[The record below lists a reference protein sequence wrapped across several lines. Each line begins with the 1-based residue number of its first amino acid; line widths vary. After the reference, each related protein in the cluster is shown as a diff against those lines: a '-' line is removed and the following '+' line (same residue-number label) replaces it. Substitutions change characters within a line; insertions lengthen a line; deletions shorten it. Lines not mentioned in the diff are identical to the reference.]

1 MTTASSPPL
10 VEYLDDYLRRRRRSG
25 LPLTPG
31 EAVTLAVEL
40 VRGYR
45 RAEENHAQ
53 GSAWALTA
61 RGCPVLVDEIDG
73 DDPRGATTAAL
84 SQLAGMLD
92 DDGRERVDGVR
103 DALFPVPPPPGE
115 LERRLFAW
123 ADPMPLV
130 LGPLSP
136 RIDEADEASR
146 AAAQPPPLL
155 AAIDGDLAAAAMEA
169 VREVRQRWSRWRH
182 ARAFSFALI
191 AVGTVAVV
199 GVAVPMTVPLT
210 QPAAEATPS
219 TITPSVAR
227 TPDAEPPATP
237 LPSGRPTV
245 LDPGGPTPLLS
256 DPTPM
261 PSVTET
267 SSSGDTVVET
277 ARALLIAYATCAGDP
292 TCEQNVREGRADP
305 DETPPK
311 NPADARISLV
321 DDFGGLAVVRVD
333 DGDESR
339 YVTLVREKD
348 RWLVRAVRT
357 VADQPS

>member
-1 MTTASSPPL
+1 MTTDPSPPL

-40 VRGYR
+40 GRGYR
-45 RAEENHAQ
+45 RVENRPQAA
-53 GSAWALTA
+53 AWALTA
-61 RGCPVLVDEIDG
+61 RGCPVLVDENDG
-73 DDPRGATTAAL
+73 DDARGATAAAL
-84 SQLAGMLD
+84 SQLADMLD
-92 DDGRERVDGVR
+92 DDGRERVEGVR
-103 DALFPVPPPPGE
+103 DALLTPPPAENE

-123 ADPMPLV
+123 AAPMPLV
-130 LGPLSP
+130 LGPLSL
-136 RIDEADEASR
+136 RIDEAGEPSR

-169 VREVRQRWSRWRH
+169 VSELRQRWRRWRY

-191 AVGTVAVV
+191 AVGTAAVV
-199 GVAVPMTVPLT
+199 GVVVPMTAPPPL
-210 QPAAEATPS
+210 PASEASPATTTPS
-219 TITPSVAR
+219 TAR
-227 TPDAEPPATP
+227 TPDAEPSATP

-256 DPTPM
+256 GETPTP
-261 PSVTET
+261 SATET
-267 SSSGDTVVET
+267 SSSGEAVIDA
-277 ARALLIAYATCAGDP
+277 ARALLTAYAACTGDP
-292 TCEQNVREGRADP
+292 SCEQNVRDGKADP
-305 DETPPK
+305 DEAPPED
-311 NPADARISLV
+311 PADARISLV

>member
-1 MTTASSPPL
+1 MTTVPSPPL

-45 RAEENHAQ
+45 RAEENRAQ

-61 RGCPVLVDEIDG
+61 RGCPVLVDEIEG

-92 DDGRERVDGVR
+92 EDGRERVEGVR
-103 DALFPVPPPPGE
+103 DALFAVPPTPGE
-115 LERRLFAW
+115 LERRLFEW
-123 ADPMPLV
+123 AAPMPLV

-136 RIDEADEASR
+136 RIDEAGEPSR

-155 AAIDGDLAAAAMEA
+155 AAIDGDLATVAVKA
-169 VREVRQRWSRWRH
+169 VRELRQRWRGWRY

-191 AVGTVAVV
+191 AVGTAAVV
-199 GVAVPMTVPLT
+199 GVVVPMTAPPPL
-210 QPAAEATPS
+210 PASEASPATTTPS
-219 TITPSVAR
+219 TVR
-227 TPDAEPPATP
+227 TPDAEFPATP

-256 DPTPM
+256 GETPM
-261 PSVTET
+261 PSATGT
-267 SSSGDTVVET
+267 SSSGEDVIDA
-277 ARALLIAYATCAGDP
+277 ARALLTAYAACTGDP
-292 TCEQNVREGRADP
+292 SCEQNLREGKADP
-305 DETPPK
+305 DEAPPK
-311 NPADARISLV
+311 DPADARISLV

-333 DGDESR
+333 HGDESR
-339 YVTLVREKD
+339 YVTLVRQKD